1 MPLNGIVTSNLDI
14 IALENSKPD
23 SYILP
28 IFANINITTE
38 AIPRR
43 STVTGDILYNP
54 LPQNLVRTSNLTITV
69 LPSLTIMDYINNLKT
84 ISTPITDLITFAT
97 ALGGV
102 GGLVFGFVKWIRRK
116 KQKKKEYYY

>member
-1 MPLNGIVTSNLDI
+1 
-14 IALENSKPD
+14 
-23 SYILP
+23 
-28 IFANINITTE
+28 
-38 AIPRR
+38 
-43 STVTGDILYNP
+43 
-54 LPQNLVRTSNLTITV
+54 
-69 LPSLTIMDYINNLKT
+69 MDYINNLKT